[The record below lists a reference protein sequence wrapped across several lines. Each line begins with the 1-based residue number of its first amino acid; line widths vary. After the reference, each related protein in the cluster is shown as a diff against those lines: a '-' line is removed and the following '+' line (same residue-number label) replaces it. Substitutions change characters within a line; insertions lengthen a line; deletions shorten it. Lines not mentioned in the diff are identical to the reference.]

1 MTKFQVA
8 YVPVGVP
15 TFHLESAQ
23 KEFEKSI
30 DLLNTI
36 TDAAIVPDKMLLS
49 IQDLTNSLDTIEPSL
64 IILQN
69 ITFANANFMRVRF
82 LKDFRV
88 RYCFGHFVSRL

>member
-49 IQDLTNSLDTIEPSL
+49 IQDLTNFLDTIEPSL

-69 ITFANANFMRVRF
+69 ITFANAAYARF